1 MPISNTE
8 IAAQIVDLISKWNN
22 REDQMVAWLGGTP
35 TGGPN
40 GDGLYPLT
48 NELGV
53 TYMVAC
59 PAKMVSVTQKGD
71 KGDDAKVD
79 LVIQAQFAVGA
90 SEPLPP
96 FISSSSLTFTPSAC
110 KAWAKSVPAGSPVT
124 MTATKNGAAWMTCTW
139 AAGSQVGTV
148 SFTGSPSLVAGDVVE
163 PYGPATFNSAF
174 QSPTITLAGA

>member
-1 MPISNTE
+1 MTISNTE
-8 IAAQIVDLISKWNN
+8 IAAQIVDLIDKWNN
-22 REDQMVAWLGGTP
+22 REDELVAWLAGTA

-40 GDGLYPLT
+40 NNGLYPLT

-59 PAKMVSVTQKGD
+59 PAKMVQVTQKGD

-79 LVIQAQFAVGA
+79 LIIQAQFAVGA

-96 FISSSSLTFTPSAC
+96 IIAAAAITFTPASC
-110 KAWAKSVPAGSPVT
+110 KAWAKGAPSGSAVT
-124 MTATKNGAAWMTCTW
+124 MTATKNGAAWMSCTW
-139 AAGSQVGTV
+139 AAGSQTGTV
-148 SFTGSPSLVAGDVVE
+148 SFTGSPSLAVGDIVE